1 MYSLNLFGENAE
13 FDHVGLAVR
22 SIPDDLEKQKIF
34 DPLQHVN
41 VAFINVNRLRVELVE
56 PVGERSPVMNL
67 LKRNQS
73 LYHLCFRTRNISE
86 SLEKAKGNGFHC
98 IAKPVTAVAFD
109 NRNIVWLYSR
119 QYGLVELVEKL

>member
-1 MYSLNLFGENAE
+1 MYSLNLFGDNAE